1 MHCYMIDYIL
11 LFSSDKV
18 YVESYTLLL
27 GYYCL
32 DFVIRLTYILLI
44 NTYN

>member
-1 MHCYMIDYIL
+1 MIDIIL

-18 YVESYTLLL
+18 YVEAYFLLL
-27 GYYCL
+27 GYHCL
-32 DFVIRLTYILLI
+32 DFVIRLIYILLI